1 VAGGFYVF
9 QVFSPADI
17 VLGDEFVTL
26 AQGRNTF
33 NCHVKDIDA
42 FTEKLKAHKVRIDKA
57 IQLDAPDE
65 DDPPLPPLQL
75 PE

>member
-1 VAGGFYVF
+1 MAGGFYSFRVYAPHEVII
-9 QVFSPADI
+9 Q
-17 VLGDEFVTL
+17 EKFVTI

-33 NCHVKDIDA
+33 NCHVRDLDT

>member
-33 NCHVKDIDA
+33 NCHVRDIDT